1 MRQFKDL
8 NSGDKLKVLDLVN
21 DIAKIVDKEKEL
33 TVSEGFDIS
42 IDVVN
47 RILKPRANGYLPK
60 IEYWRAKLVN
70 HMTSQDLDTKKI
82 EYFNNK
88 IAYFEMK
95 QSELTNQKR

>member
-8 NSGDKLKVLDLVN
+8 NSGEKLKVLDLVN
-21 DIAKIVDKEKEL
+21 EITKIVDKEKEL
-33 TVSEGFDIS
+33 TVSQGIDIG

-60 IEYWRAKLVN
+60 IEYWTSKLVN

-95 QSELTNQKR
+95 QSELTNQNK